1 MRLSFTIYRRAL
13 IPVEKTV
20 SSTLSFSMVPYSVPR
35 FRLTI
40 GPVVERDS
48 FVFCDL
54 TPDTQG
60 EQ

>member
-1 MRLSFTIYRRAL
+1 MRLSFAIYPRAL

-20 SSTLSFSMVPYSVPR
+20 SSTPSFSMVPYSVPR
-35 FRLTI
+35 FPFTI

-54 TPDTQG
+54 TPVTQG